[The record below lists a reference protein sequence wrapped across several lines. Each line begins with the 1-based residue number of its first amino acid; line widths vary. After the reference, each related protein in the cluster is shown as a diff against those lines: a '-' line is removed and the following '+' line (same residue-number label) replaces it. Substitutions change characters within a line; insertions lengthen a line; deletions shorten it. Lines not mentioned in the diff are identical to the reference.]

1 MKAEEEVH
9 QVEEDEEEGQ
19 AVEKLLLLVVQEYS
33 VDVSSSQSSYSSYS
47 DSQ

>member
-9 QVEEDEEEGQ
+9 QVEEDEEGQ

-33 VDVSSSQSSYSSYS
+33 VDVSSQSSYSSYS